1 MIETSMT
8 ECELQVMKTVWESEK
23 HLTLPEIMSIVNA
36 KYEKKWKPQT
46 VSTFLARLV
55 KKGFLASYRVGRTFC
70 YQSIV
75 PEKEYRSMMIV
86 EFVNFWADGNIGNMF
101 KALQEKRQ
109 LSKEELEII
118 KSVLAEIRN

>member
-1 MIETSMT
+1 
-8 ECELQVMKTVWESEK
+8 
-23 HLTLPEIMSIVNA
+23 
-36 KYEKKWKPQT
+36 
-46 VSTFLARLV
+46 
-55 KKGFLASYRVGRTFC
+55 
-70 YQSIV
+70 
-75 PEKEYRSMMIV
+75 MMIV